1 MEKVIVAF
9 ENPSI
14 RESVCEILENGGV
27 ARCVPCQSASEVRR
41 LVNIQGIHV
50 VVCGFKFL
58 DAPGET
64 LYYDLPETCAMA
76 MIARKNRLELCE
88 TEEIFQLP
96 FPANRGDLL
105 ATVEMLLQVARR
117 RRGHRPVELHH
128 NENRELLVTQAKMV
142 LMDRHNMTENQAIR
156 CLEREQERYGT
167 QPAEMARMV
176 LGNLI

>member
-50 VVCGFKFL
+50 VVCGFKFP

-64 LYYDLPETCAMA
+64 LYYDLPD
-76 MIARKNRLELCE
+76 RKS
-88 TEEIFQLP
+88 
-96 FPANRGDLL
+96 
-105 ATVEMLLQVARR
+105 VV
-117 RRGHRPVELHH
+117 
-128 NENRELLVTQAKMV
+128 
-142 LMDRHNMTENQAIR
+142 
-156 CLEREQERYGT
+156 
-167 QPAEMARMV
+167 
-176 LGNLI
+176 